1 MAASAML
8 RLEDVQL
15 RRGGTHALRGV
26 SLEVERGEIVALIG
40 ANGAGKTTTLAAI
53 SGLLRPE
60 RGIIRFQPDE
70 RAEPLDLVRTAP
82 DRIVAAGISHCPEGR
97 QIFGKLSVAENIRV
111 GAYLHRDQP
120 AIERDIADIHDLF
133 PILKERGN
141 LPGDRLSGGEQMM
154 LAIGRALM
162 SRPKLLLLDEPSL
175 GLAPRLVERIFDIL
189 ERIRADGVTVLL
201 VEQNAAMAL
210 DLADRAYVLETGM
223 VTQSG
228 PARALAEDPNVR
240 RAYLGAA

>member
-1 MAASAML
+1 ML
-8 RLEDVQL
+8 RLDDVHV
-15 RRGGTHALRGV
+15 RRGDTLALRGV
-26 SLEVERGEIVALIG
+26 SLGVDRREIVALIG

-60 RGIIRFQPDE
+60 RGAIRFAPDAQ
-70 RAEPLDLVRTAP
+70 AEPLDLATTPP

-97 QIFGKLSVAENIRV
+97 QIFGRLSVAENLRI
-111 GAYLHRDQP
+111 GAYLRRDP
-120 AIERDIADIHDLF
+120 AAIEHDLAEVHRLF
-133 PILKERGN
+133 PILKERAP

-175 GLAPRLVERIFDIL
+175 GLAPRLVEQIFDIL
-189 ERIRADGVTVLL
+189 ERIRAEGVTVLL
-201 VEQNAAMAL
+201 VEQNAVMAL
-210 DLADRAYVLETGM
+210 ELADRAYVLETG
-223 VTQSG
+223 VVAQSG
-228 PARALAEDPNVR
+228 KARELAEDANVR